1 LVVNSSSGRE
11 RSGNADVLDRLRHM
25 VFVGEYEP
33 GERLV
38 EEQLAR
44 SLGVSRTPVR
54 QALTRLEAEGLV
66 EIVPN
71 RGAMVRGFSI
81 EEVWDVYDLRAMLE
95 GHAARLAAVR
105 IEKAELVRLRGVAA
119 EMEKV
124 DPRRFADR
132 QDETR
137 WLVARNQEFHG
148 GIVEAG
154 RNGRLRLLI
163 DRTVE
168 LPLVFKA
175 FFWYTAEERYISN
188 HHHRQILRAL
198 EQSDGERAEILMR
211 EHVYEGRDAV
221 IRALK
226 EGER

>member
-1 LVVNSSSGRE
+1 ME
-11 RSGNADVLDRLRHM
+11 RLRSM
-25 VFVGEYEP
+25 IMVGEYEP
-33 GERLV
+33 WGRLV

-71 RGAMVRGFSI
+71 KGAVVRGFGM
-81 EEVWDVYDLRAMLE
+81 EDVWDVYDLRALLE
-95 GHAARLAAVR
+95 GHAARRAAGR
-105 IEKAELVRLRGVAA
+105 ITKKEFERLRAVAA
-119 EMEKV
+119 EMEAV
-124 DPRRFADR
+124 EGRFSDR
-132 QDETR
+132 QEETR

-154 RNGRLRLLI
+154 RNRRLRGLL

-175 FFWYTAEERYISN
+175 FYWYTPEERQVSN
-188 HHHRQILRAL
+188 HHHRQLLRSL
-198 EQSDGERAEILMR
+198 EAGDGERAEIVMR
-211 EHVYEGRDAV
+211 EHVYEGRDTV
-221 IRALK
+221 IRALE
-226 EGER
+226 EGRE

>member
-1 LVVNSSSGRE
+1 MGAGAANGR
-11 RSGNADVLDRLRHM
+11 RRAGNAEVVDRLRRM
-25 VFVGEYEP
+25 IMVGEYEP
-33 GERLV
+33 WGRLV

-71 RGAMVRGFSI
+71 KGAVVRGFGI
-81 EEVWDVYDLRAMLE
+81 EDVWDVYDLRALLE
-95 GHAARLAAVR
+95 GHAARLAAGR
-105 IEKAELVRLRGVAA
+105 ITKEELGRLRVVAA
-119 EMEKV
+119 EMEAV
-124 DPRRFADR
+124 EGRFSDR
-132 QDETR
+132 QEETR

-154 RNGRLRLLI
+154 RNRRLGGLL

-175 FFWYTAEERYISN
+175 FYWYTPEERRVSN
-188 HHHRQILRAL
+188 HHHRQLLRSL
-198 EQSDGERAEILMR
+198 ETGDGGRAEIVMR
-211 EHVYEGRDAV
+211 EHVYEGRDTV
-221 IRALK
+221 IRALE
-226 EGER
+226 EGRE